1 MIIIKTVDL
10 VTINEASKCL
20 KQKDFIYC
28 DGCIYGIDNINGYI
42 TYVYV
47 LDALHDKCND
57 FNGLIFNSRELS
69 AFVKT
74 IGTETEFNID
84 LNIDNTCNLATFM
97 DGLMVVRKDI
107 YLLSMIKS
115 KRIKLSSFS
124 KLATQEQEI
133 TQDIQDLYGLKKTEG
148 CFYYKPTINCT
159 KYFMTLFYG
168 LLPLNKADR
177 VFLSIYDPD
186 YLSNNFIAYFTVV
199 KKKFKV
205 KTILC
210 YLKVE
215 G

>member
-115 KRIKLSSFS
+115 KRAFSFS
-124 KLATQEQEI
+124 VCASKS
-133 TQDIQDLYGLKKTEG
+133 IQP
-148 CFYYKPTINCT
+148 F
-159 KYFMTLFYG
+159 
-168 LLPLNKADR
+168 
-177 VFLSIYDPD
+177 FLSASEEFVAIFIVGTGAPRGVPLPVVNKIKWQPAAVKLVTATISFPGPFKR
-186 YLSNNFIAYFTVV
+186 LSPAFSAVSP
-199 KKKFKV
+199 
-205 KTILC
+205 
-210 YLKVE
+210 
-215 G
+215 